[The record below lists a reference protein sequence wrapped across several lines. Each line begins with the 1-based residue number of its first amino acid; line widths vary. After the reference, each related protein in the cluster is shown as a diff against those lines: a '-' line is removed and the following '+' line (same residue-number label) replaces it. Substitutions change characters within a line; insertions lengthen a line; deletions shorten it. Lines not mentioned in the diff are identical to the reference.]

1 MNIYQHLLTFQFLY
15 CKLLI
20 LSLCAVDFI
29 DRARSYGSK
38 VLVHCVAGISRSSTI
53 CIHYLIRR
61 EKWTLKKAYM
71 HVLKLR
77 ALIRPNIGFFKEL
90 RRVEK
95 EEFGM
100 NSMSLAEWE
109 QLEEGQIKIASFA

>member
-1 MNIYQHLLTFQFLY
+1 
-15 CKLLI
+15 
-20 LSLCAVDFI
+20 
-29 DRARSYGSK
+29 
-38 VLVHCVAGISRSSTI
+38 
-53 CIHYLIRR
+53 
-61 EKWTLKKAYM
+61 M

>member
-1 MNIYQHLLTFQFLY
+1 
-15 CKLLI
+15 
-20 LSLCAVDFI
+20 
-29 DRARSYGSK
+29 
-38 VLVHCVAGISRSSTI
+38 
-53 CIHYLIRR
+53 
-61 EKWTLKKAYM
+61 M

-109 QLEEGQIKIASFA
+109 QLEEGQIKIASFAQTVNILKSRIYPTKI